1 MAHEIGG
8 FMTYRHRNSTK
19 TIMLGCG
26 LLLLMVTVLLG
37 CASGG
42 ADTGTT
48 GATSTTVLVSIDEQ
62 DIASASMDV
71 RQSAAQGGE
80 MSETPIDLTDASKRA
95 ELVALMNGLE
105 KIDWGGSEG
114 IIFLSLNVL
123 LVDGQ
128 EYCVIWWPE
137 GKLELVIFA
146 SEDGQVRSRTGVV
159 SPEMSAFMEP
169 YLEHQ

>member
-1 MAHEIGG
+1 
-8 FMTYRHRNSTK
+8 
-19 TIMLGCG
+19 
-26 LLLLMVTVLLG
+26 
-37 CASGG
+37 
-42 ADTGTT
+42 
-48 GATSTTVLVSIDEQ
+48 
-62 DIASASMDV
+62 
-71 RQSAAQGGE
+71 

-105 KIDWGGSEG
+105 KNDWGGSEG

-159 SPEMSAFMEP
+159 SPEMSAFMAP
-169 YLEHQ
+169 YLEYQ